1 MESVERIIGSKGG
14 FKCLR
19 DAKTEKQVG
28 EAFKKIKHY
37 EDDKGFG
44 IAMTRF
50 NKWVIINKD
59 GERTSDKYD
68 NIEINKKGEIVATS
82 GKTVYYLKTTGEV
95 ISVEKESWWRKKYKE
110 SQQNKNKKENN
121 ENIFSGFI
129 FQKDVNIGRYSIIN
143 KKTNEKL
150 IDETFA
156 EIPEHNNGMFI
167 VKNDKSEFKVVNTNG
182 KIISEQLSSN
192 EEAQKVV
199 KNINNRNL
207 KDLKAALIK
216 KENEVYSKGL
226 AVINAIATP
235 GAVSIEKLKAEEA
248 KSKKEQESIK
258 NQITEIEG
266 INKAEEDKKVED
278 FKKLEN
284 DDARKKMLEEALTDE
299 KILNNLP
306 QEQKNILLHDLQIEA
321 EKENERVKN
330 FAKLEEDKQKE
341 ILEEALTNETT
352 FESLPEE
359 QKNILLHDLQ
369 IEAEKENEK
378 VKFFESQSK
387 NKQKDLL
394 EEALT
399 NETIFNALPA
409 DKKAEVEEEK
419 KIVEEFNK
427 KTPDE
432 QKDLI
437 KKAKGKRKKETL
449 GEIKDLPKKIMEN
462 LESRFEKLAEI
473 KINKAEIE
481 KIRSTATAKLNEII
495 TNKKEKEGE
504 ADKILEE
511 ALANIAGIKATVET
525 LSQEVKDLGKEIDN
539 NIKKENEIDNP
550 VVEDEVALT
559 DERKEA
565 LEKMLKEL
573 KEMGRQQ

>member
-50 NKWVIINKD
+50 NKWVIINKN

-68 NIEINKKGEIVATS
+68 NIEIDEKGEIVATS

-110 SQQNKNKKENN
+110 YQQNKNKEENEKN
-121 ENIFSGFI
+121 TVANSIL
-129 FQKDVNIGRYSIIN
+129 QRDVNTGRYSIIN

-235 GAVSIEKLKAEEA
+235 GDVSIEKLKAEEA
-248 KSKKEQESIK
+248 KSKKEKEFIE
-258 NQITEIEG
+258 NQITEIEN
-266 INKAEEDKKVED
+266 IIKAEEKIKDEN
-278 FKKLEN
+278 FAKLEN
-284 DDARKKMLEEALTDE
+284 DDARKEMLKKALTNK

-399 NETIFNALPA
+399 DETIFNALPA

-419 KIVEEFNK
+419 KIVEKFNK
-427 KTPDE
+427 KTPDK

-437 KKAKGKRKKETL
+437 KKAKAKKSKRTL

-462 LESRFEKLAEI
+462 LESRLEKLAEI
-473 KINKAEIE
+473 KTKNTEIE
-481 KIRSTATAKLNEII
+481 KINSEAIAKLEGI
-495 TNKKEKEGE
+495 KSAGKEKEGE
-504 ADKILEE
+504 VAKIFDKTV
-511 ALANIAGIKATVET
+511 ANIKGIKATVVN
-525 LSQEVKDLGKEIDN
+525 LSKEVDVLEQEIDN
-539 NIKKENEIDNP
+539 NIKKEKEIDNP

-573 KEMGRQQ
+573 KEMGK